1 METTT
6 PTTTATTTTP
16 TTKATTET
24 TAVTT
29 AAQYNFYQSEAED
42 IKMYAYKWPAAS
54 EFRCVLCT
62 AKWSKTSSRPCSGS
76 VGSCELINEDE
87 EATDKPLQTWQMVP
101 TVVLHPWVD
110 EEWQCTSCPASW
122 KRI

>member
-1 METTT
+1 
-6 PTTTATTTTP
+6 
-16 TTKATTET
+16 
-24 TAVTT
+24 
-29 AAQYNFYQSEAED
+29 
-42 IKMYAYKWPAAS
+42 MYAYKWPAAS

-110 EEWQCTSCPASW
+110 EEWQCTSCPASC